1 MNLESRGVNTDT
13 KSEGL
18 LKELYNRVNMVP
30 PLIWPRPF
38 NVSILSSIQGR
49 TVPTTVVRPRYKL
62 INDIERPGHTPQEK
76 RVYLNP
82 NVANPLLP
90 SFPYLPDSLSINKNL
105 EVFGE
110 RGCGVRGYQSPS
122 SFI

>member
-1 MNLESRGVNTDT
+1 M
-13 KSEGL
+13 
-18 LKELYNRVNMVP
+18 
-30 PLIWPRPF
+30 
-38 NVSILSSIQGR
+38 
-49 TVPTTVVRPRYKL
+49 VRPRYKL